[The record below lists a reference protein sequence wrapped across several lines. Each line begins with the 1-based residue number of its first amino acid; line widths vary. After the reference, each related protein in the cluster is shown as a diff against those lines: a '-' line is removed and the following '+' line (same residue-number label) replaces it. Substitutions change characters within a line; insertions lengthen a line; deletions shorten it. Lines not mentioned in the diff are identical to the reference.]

1 MDTDDTSMGGNYVF
15 ELLPTMGLF
24 FVPQI
29 IYEYGEQQWNNTDRR
44 NPKNSERILFQWH
57 QVTACSLSR
66 PRAYLSVTNTQGYF
80 CDETRQN
87 AVPEVLSQKHAS
99 RSRVLEHFLL
109 GFDITN
115 TSTSLT
121 KF

>member
-1 MDTDDTSMGGNYVF
+1 MDTDEGHTSMGGNNVF
-15 ELLPTMGLF
+15 ELLPTMCLF

-29 IYEYGEQQWNNTDRR
+29 KYEYGEQQWNNIDRR
-44 NPKNSERILFQWH
+44 KPKNSERNLFQWH

-66 PRAYLSVTNTQGYF
+66 HRAYLSLTNTQGYF

-99 RSRVLEHFLL
+99 RSGVLELSHPPL
-109 GFDITN
+109 
-115 TSTSLT
+115 
-121 KF
+121 